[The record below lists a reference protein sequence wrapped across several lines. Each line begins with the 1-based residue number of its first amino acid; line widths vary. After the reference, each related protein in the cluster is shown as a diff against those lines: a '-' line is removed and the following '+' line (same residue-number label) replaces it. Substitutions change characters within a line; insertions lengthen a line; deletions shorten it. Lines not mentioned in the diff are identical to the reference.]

1 MQAIAFLLFAAG
13 CLIAFRVI
21 EVWWE
26 RRCQAARR
34 RLPHARPMNDLEFR
48 EAYYFKEEEW

>member
-13 CLIAFRVI
+13 CLIAIHTI
-21 EVWWE
+21 ETWWE
-26 RRCQAARR
+26 RRSEQARR
-34 RLPHARPMNDLEFR
+34 RKPHARPMNDLEFR